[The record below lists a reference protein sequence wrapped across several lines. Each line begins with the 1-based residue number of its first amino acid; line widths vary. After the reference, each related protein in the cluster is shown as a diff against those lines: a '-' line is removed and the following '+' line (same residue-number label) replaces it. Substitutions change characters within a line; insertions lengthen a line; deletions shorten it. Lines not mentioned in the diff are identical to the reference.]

1 MKNKDKLK
9 TKKYRGGKCDT
20 IRCSNVN
27 NVNNKNEKLIE
38 LCEKLG
44 GITNLI
50 EPFIDKNN
58 PLYKNEGEY
67 TDNELASM
75 NEEYNSIKNNCG
87 VSIAD
92 STSSS
97 ASTTN
102 SNTKQSNTNQSNAN
116 QSNTNQSNTN
126 QSNICDNN
134 NPIINIADNTNY
146 TNLNNTLKEWISC
159 KGKKIPININ
169 YTNTNK
175 ELIKLIKRYEKN
187 DKIKFKFVGEKQKI
201 GGTRRRKKTKKRKTN
216 KRKHNK

>member
-75 NEEYNSIKNNCG
+75 NEEYNSIIKNNCG

-97 ASTTN
+97 AS
-102 SNTKQSNTNQSNAN
+102 
-116 QSNTNQSNTN
+116 NTNQSNTN
-126 QSNICDNN
+126 QSNTIQSICDNN
-134 NPIINIADNTNY
+134 NPIITIADNTNY
-146 TNLNNTLKEWISC
+146 INLNKTLQEWISC
-159 KGKKIPININ
+159 KGRKNPINIYYTN
-169 YTNTNK
+169 TNTNK

-187 DKIKFKFVGEKQKI
+187 DKIKFGEKQKI
-201 GGTRRRKKTKKRKTN
+201 GGTRRKKTKKRKTN